1 MSTCVLPYNLFLPRD
16 LDILRLSNLI
26 VSDFVVLSV
35 AELFVVMQCEILV
48 WVFVVIKVDGW

>member
-1 MSTCVLPYNLFLPRD
+1 MPYNLFLPRD